1 MTAAA
6 AGEPQAPA
14 ALVDSAPRFV
24 HVEGGAPVE
33 NRSTVLATIAAEVAG
48 CVKCGL
54 SANRTVTVPGEGAL
68 DPPVMF
74 VGEGPGA
81 EEDRTGRPFVG
92 AAGQY
97 LDTWLKPIGLTRQQV
112 FIANCV
118 KCRPPQNREP
128 HPDEIGACLPYL
140 ELQIAAIKPKVICCL
155 GRIAAQTLLGTASS
169 LGALRGKV
177 HQRKGIPVVVTYHP
191 SAVLRDKAGL
201 RKPVWDDLRLL
212 QRLLEQ

>member
-1 MTAAA
+1 MTPDARSRKISWKTLNLLEDWLTTGFSRKHPELEIDEGAMTAAA

-74 VGEGPGA
+74 VG
-81 EEDRTGRPFVG
+81 
-92 AAGQY
+92 
-97 LDTWLKPIGLTRQQV
+97 
-112 FIANCV
+112 
-118 KCRPPQNREP
+118 
-128 HPDEIGACLPYL
+128 
-140 ELQIAAIKPKVICCL
+140 
-155 GRIAAQTLLGTASS
+155 
-169 LGALRGKV
+169 
-177 HQRKGIPVVVTYHP
+177 
-191 SAVLRDKAGL
+191 
-201 RKPVWDDLRLL
+201 
-212 QRLLEQ
+212 